1 MNDVALQKPYP
12 QRDDLAERLI
22 EEDRRGGV
30 RLIQWRE
37 AYPQSQYA
45 EVIELKNAPFIAKML
60 SDAYGDEAEYHVTV
74 QFIAPLRAQ
83 VFAEWLA
90 TQTS

>member
-12 QRDDLAERLI
+12 QLDELAARLI
-22 EEDRRGGV
+22 AEDRRGGV

-45 EVIELKNAPFIAKML
+45 EVIELKNAHFIAEL
-60 SDAYGDEAEYHVTV
+60 LADAYRDEAEYHVTV

-83 VFAEWLA
+83 VFAEWVA
-90 TQTS
+90 AQPS